1 MLQNND
7 HKYVYVVVRRDI
19 PIQHQMAQACHGAL
33 EAGKVWNEVKC
44 DPDSLI
50 VIGVKNQD
58 QLLKAQRKIEA
69 AGIKTVG
76 FWEPDWDYG
85 WTAFGTEP
93 LSQEQRIHMKSFQL
107 WNP

>member
-1 MLQNND
+1 M
-7 HKYVYVVVRRDI
+7 YVVVRRDI

-58 QLLKAQRKIEA
+58 RMQLAHQHI
-69 AGIKTVG
+69 
-76 FWEPDWDYG
+76 
-85 WTAFGTEP
+85 
-93 LSQEQRIHMKSFQL
+93 
-107 WNP
+107 

>member
-1 MLQNND
+1 M
-7 HKYVYVVVRRDI
+7 YVVVRRDI

-58 QLLKAQRKIEA
+58 QLLKAQ
-69 AGIKTVG
+69 
-76 FWEPDWDYG
+76 
-85 WTAFGTEP
+85 
-93 LSQEQRIHMKSFQL
+93 LS
-107 WNP
+107 